1 MIHPEGTALLLFSAL
16 LSILYSGSCHCLY
29 SGKLPNVTHQ
39 YGLDQGL
46 AKDINDN
53 FALVLQNIWWTLCPF
68 LGHPFFLLPSTFKEK
83 QIPQSI
89 LLHHSLWHATKS
101 SVPSYISYC
110 LLLKVFILYLFE
122 VKETIPALLFIFN
135 PSAPLLSFMTFAFLT
150 TPLYPLNLHLIF
162 FPNNKPSNLRFSVL
176 YHADTSFLA
185 LITFYISL
193 FKRITSYLYSYC
205 IYIYS
210 KMLTSFFVRQQ
221 LIFVNTFPLDNN
233 PFIFLDFASLISSHV
248 SLGVQ
253 RFLCDHLQHKFNGG
267 SCTVLPLF
275 TCTLTL
281 CQPLPQNPS
290 EAHSLSCFFPYI
302 ILWHFHLQTNV
313 QLLKLDDS
321 SLRII
326 WSKLIV

>member
-1 MIHPEGTALLLFSAL
+1 MICPEGTALLLFSAL

-29 SGKLPNVTHQ
+29 SGKLPDATHQ
-39 YGLDQGL
+39 YSLAQGL

-89 LLHHSLWHATKS
+89 LLHRSLWHATKF
-101 SVPSYISYC
+101 SVPSFISYC
-110 LLLKVFILYLFE
+110 LLLKVFISYLFE
-122 VKETIPALLFIFN
+122 VKETTPASLFTFN

-150 TPLYPLNLHLIF
+150 MPLHPLNLHLIF
-162 FPNNKPSNLRFSVL
+162 FPNKPSNLCSSVL
-176 YHADTSFLA
+176 YLADTFFLA
-185 LITFYISL
+185 LITFCISL

-210 KMLTSFFVRQQ
+210 KRLTSFFVRQQ

-253 RFLCDHLQHKFNGG
+253 CFLCDHLQHKFSGG
-267 SCTVLPLF
+267 SCLF
-275 TCTLTL
+275 S
-281 CQPLPQNPS
+281 P
-290 EAHSLSCFFPYI
+290 A
-302 ILWHFHLQTNV
+302 LWHCVNRFLKILQRHTVFHV
-313 QLLKLDDS
+313 S
-321 SLRII
+321 F
-326 WSKLIV
+326 LISYYGTSTFKQMCSC